1 MNAPT
6 DLAGPVPDRS
16 LRRKRMI
23 GAAALLSTCLLLT
36 VGCTSSSKGKGSNS
50 PASTAPVTTQ
60 PASTASNSTPAD
72 TSPATSSAPASSS
85 DDIAGDWTG
94 TFANST
100 TGQTGTFAVTF
111 SRQGET
117 ITGHI
122 TINGGGS
129 GTINGTLSGNKITF
143 GTITGSTTTFDGSFS
158 GNSMSGTYKAGADN
172 GTWMATR

>member
-6 DLAGPVPDRS
+6 HVAGSTPDRS
-16 LRRKRMI
+16 RARKRMM
-23 GAAALLSTCLLLT
+23 GAGALLSACLLLIA
-36 VGCTSSSKGKGSNS
+36 GCTSSSKGKGSTSSTNT
-50 PASTAPVTTQ
+50 ASVTTQ
-60 PASTASNSTPAD
+60 PASTASSSTPAD
-72 TSPATSSAPASSS
+72 TSSAPSSAPPSSS

-94 TFANST
+94 TFANTT
-100 TGQTGTFAVTF
+100 TGATGTFSVTF

-143 GTITGSTTTFDGSFS
+143 GTITGSTTTFDGSFA

-172 GTWMATR
+172 GTWEATR